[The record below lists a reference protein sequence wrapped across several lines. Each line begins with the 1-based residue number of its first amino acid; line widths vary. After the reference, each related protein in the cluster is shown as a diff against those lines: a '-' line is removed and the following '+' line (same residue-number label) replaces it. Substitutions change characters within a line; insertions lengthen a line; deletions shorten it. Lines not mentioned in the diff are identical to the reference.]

1 MATGTAS
8 GSPELPEKLALG
20 RDSAP
25 ARISYIFFKR
35 RKETPQKRVMEM
47 SLSSRGAVSV
57 FLVGA
62 VAAGVTTLS
71 ACGSQD
77 AAAAA
82 PPTSSPADTAR
93 SQARGLALADPTGPY
108 TVGRDS
114 LHLVDKS
121 RPDPWVPKAG
131 HRELMVSMYYPAHK
145 ATGKT
150 TPYMSTKGADAFLK
164 QMELDVPAKTIAGTK
179 THTHTGARPAT
190 GKFPL
195 IVLSPGFKTP
205 GATLT
210 GLAEDLT
217 SRGNVVA
224 VVDHAYEAAGVSF
237 PGKGILPCAACG
249 KVGPTTFQP
258 AAEGRAKDI
267 SFTLDQLLSGTS
279 PWKRAGMVDKNKVG
293 MAGHSLGGA
302 STAATME
309 KDSRVRAGV
318 NMDGPYINSG
328 LSSGLSG
335 RPFMM
340 LGTKADHSPGGDATW
355 DTAWKQLEGWKR
367 WATLTGAE
375 HMSFTDLA
383 PLAGQLGADDP
394 EGLPGKRAAE
404 ITRDYV
410 GAFFDKQLHGKH
422 EPLLDHP
429 SKTHPEVT
437 LQHHASEN
445 PSPRS

>member
-1 MATGTAS
+1 M
-8 GSPELPEKLALG
+8 LLA
-20 RDSAP
+20 
-25 ARISYIFFKR
+25 
-35 RKETPQKRVMEM
+35 
-47 SLSSRGAVSV
+47 
-57 FLVGA
+57 GA
-62 VAAGVTTLS
+62 VAAGVAALGTGGAQESAASTT
-71 ACGSQD
+71 A
-77 AAAAA
+77 
-82 PPTSSPADTAR
+82 SSPTGTAGSR
-93 SQARGLALADPTGPY
+93 ANGLALADPTGPY
-108 TVGRDS
+108 TVGRES
-114 LHLVDKS
+114 LHLVDKT
-121 RPDPWVPKAG
+121 RRDPWVPKAG
-131 HRELMVSMYYPAHK
+131 NRELMVSMYYPAHK
-145 ATGKT
+145 ASGKT
-150 TPYMSTKGADAFLK
+150 TPYMTTKGAQAFLEE
-164 QMELDVPAKTIAGTK
+164 MGLEVPAKTIAGTK
-179 THTHTGARPAT
+179 THARTGARPAS

-195 IVLSPGFKTP
+195 VVLSPGFKTP

-237 PGKGILPCAACG
+237 PGKSILPCAACG
-249 KVGPTTFQP
+249 KIDSTTFQP
-258 AAEGRAKDI
+258 AAEGRAKDL
-267 SFTLDQLLSGTS
+267 SFTLDRLLSRTS
-279 PWKRAGMVDKNKVG
+279 PWKHAGMVDKKKVG

-318 NMDGPYINSG
+318 NMDGPFINSG
-328 LSSGLSG
+328 KSSDLSG

-340 LGTKADHSPGGDATW
+340 LGTKADHSPGDDTTW
-355 DTAWKQLEGWKR
+355 DTAWKQLSGWKR

-404 ITRDYV
+404 ITRDYL
-410 GAFFDKQLHGKH
+410 GAFFDRHLHGKR

-429 SKTHPEVT
+429 GETRPEVT
-437 LQHHASEN
+437 LQHRDSRD

>member
-1 MATGTAS
+1 
-8 GSPELPEKLALG
+8 
-20 RDSAP
+20 
-25 ARISYIFFKR
+25 
-35 RKETPQKRVMEM
+35 M
-47 SLSSRGAVSV
+47 SVRSRGAVSI
-57 FLVGA
+57 LLAGA

-82 PPTSSPADTAR
+82 APAAPSPAGPAKSR
-93 SQARGLALADPTGPY
+93 AHGLALEEPTGPY

-114 LHLVDKS
+114 LHLVDKT
-121 RPDPWVPKAG
+121 RRDPWVPEAG
-131 HRELMVSMYYPAHK
+131 HRELMVSMYYPAHR
-145 ATGKT
+145 ATGRT
-150 TPYMSTKGADAFLK
+150 APYMSTKGAQAFLK
-164 QMELDVPAKTIAGTK
+164 QMELDVPAKTLAGTK
-179 THTHTGARPAT
+179 THTRTGARPAT

-195 IVLSPGFKTP
+195 VVLSPGFKTP

-258 AAEGRAKDI
+258 AAEGRAEDVT
-267 SFTLDQLLSGTS
+267 FTLDQLLSGTS

-302 STAATME
+302 GTAATME

-318 NMDGPYINSG
+318 NMDGPFINSG
-328 LSSGLSG
+328 KSSGLSG

-340 LGTKADHSPGGDATW
+340 LGAEADHSPGDDTTW

-410 GAFFDKQLHGKH
+410 GAFFDQQLHGKH

-429 SKTHPEVT
+429 GKTHPEVT
-437 LQHHASEN
+437 LQHRAPET
-445 PSPRS
+445 PSPRP

>member
-1 MATGTAS
+1 M
-8 GSPELPEKLALG
+8 PV
-20 RDSAP
+20 R
-25 ARISYIFFKR
+25 
-35 RKETPQKRVMEM
+35 
-47 SLSSRGAVSV
+47 SRGAFSI
-57 FLVGA
+57 LLAGA
-62 VAAGVTTLS
+62 VAAGATTLS
-71 ACGSQD
+71 ACGAQD

-82 PPTSSPADTAR
+82 PAASSPASTAK
-93 SQARGLALADPTGPY
+93 SQEPGLTLADPTGPY

-114 LHLVDKS
+114 LHLVDKD
-121 RPDPWVPKAG
+121 RRDPWVPKAG

-145 ATGKT
+145 KTGKT
-150 TPYMSTKGADAFLK
+150 APYMSAKGAQAFLEE
-164 QMELDVPAKTIAGTK
+164 MGLEVPAKTLAGTK
-179 THTHTGARPAT
+179 THARTGARAAS

-195 IVLSPGFKTP
+195 VVLSPGFKTP

-267 SFTLDQLLSGTS
+267 TFTLDRLLSRSS
-279 PWKRAGMVDKNKVG
+279 PWKHSGMVDKNKVG

-318 NMDGPYINSG
+318 NMDGPFINAGKST
-328 LSSGLSG
+328 SLSG

-340 LGTKADHSPGGDATW
+340 LGTKADRSPGNDTTW
-355 DTAWKQLEGWKR
+355 DTAWNQLEGWKR

-410 GAFFDKQLHGKH
+410 GAFFDQQLHGKH
-422 EPLLDHP
+422 APLLDRP
-429 SKTHPEVT
+429 GKTNPEVT
-437 LQHHASEN
+437 LQHHAPQN
-445 PSPRS
+445 ASPRS